1 MLRISSTTLLWA
13 IVIVWFAILLVQA
26 EGLA

>member
-1 MLRISSTTLLWA
+1 MLRISSTTLFWA

>member
-1 MLRISSTTLLWA
+1 MLRISSATLFWA
-13 IVIVWFAILLVQA
+13 IVIAWFAILLAQA

>member
-1 MLRISSTTLLWA
+1 MLRISSTTIFWA
-13 IVIVWFAILLVQA
+13 IVVVWFAILLAQA

>member
-1 MLRISSTTLLWA
+1 MSRISSATLFWV

-26 EGLA
+26 DGLV